1 MFPHEDSTRGNKN
14 LVMGTSL
21 DVQRLR
27 LHAPNAGS
35 PGSIPA
41 WETGAHVPRLS
52 IHLWQLKILQAA
64 TKTQGSLINTE
75 IKVKYFVK
83 KSLVILSA
91 WSLRALCVFEE

>member
-41 WETGAHVPRLS
+41 WETGAHVP
-52 IHLWQLKILQAA
+52 
-64 TKTQGSLINTE
+64 
-75 IKVKYFVK
+75 
-83 KSLVILSA
+83 
-91 WSLRALCVFEE
+91 